1 VRGTVAFC
9 PTSEARV
16 ADESYSRSG
25 ESEAQR
31 LDRNYSEL
39 LQELRVA
46 QTGVQIL
53 FAFLLGIAFQQQFQ
67 KIESY
72 QRGIYIVTL
81 VSAACA
87 ATALIAP
94 TAIHRML
101 FRRHQ
106 KNELVIIT
114 SRLAATGLIFL
125 AIAILSALL
134 LVVDVVV
141 NLTTACIITGLLLL
155 LISSLWYVL
164 PFAFRRAHPGRDL
177 NPKH

>member
-1 VRGTVAFC
+1 VTGKPDYNR
-9 PTSEARV
+9 
-16 ADESYSRSG
+16 DH

-72 QRGIYIVTL
+72 QRGIYVITL
-81 VSAACA
+81 FAAACA
-87 ATALIAP
+87 AITLIAP
-94 TAIHRML
+94 VAIHRML

-106 KNELVIIT
+106 KDDLVEMT
-114 SRLAATGLIFL
+114 SRLAAVGHIFL
-125 AIAILSALL
+125 AIAILSAVLF
-134 LVVDVVV
+134 VVDVVV
-141 NLTTACIITGLLLL
+141 NLWLAIVLTSVLAV
-155 LISSLWYVL
+155 LIFVLWYAM
-164 PFAFRRAHPGRDL
+164 PYSFRRRHPSREL
-177 NPKH
+177 SQSR